1 MELIDLSD
9 LNVNEKVKE
18 VLRSRGIVTL
28 NPVQSEAVR
37 KGLLEGKRLLLT
49 SPTGS
54 GKTLIANWG

>member
-28 NPVQSEAVR
+28 NPVQSEGGEEGTAGGEKTPLDLSPQV
-37 KGLLEGKRLLLT
+37 LER
-49 SPTGS
+49 P
-54 GKTLIANWG
+54 